1 MQIALQAIILKVIN
15 RGVAVLFAKTARG
28 FHLKYEYEYLDLG
41 ENCKNTNCHDPA
53 KDMQEDR
60 SDALSS
66 PRFSSPASKPGTRSK
81 LAGVDQL
88 FLFFIMV
95 KTWHITK
102 TYSLALLLPD
112 TSLHGLI
119 LFTSN

>member
-28 FHLKYEYEYLDLG
+28 FHLKYEYEYLDPR
-41 ENCKNTNCHDPA
+41 ENCKNTSCHDPA
-53 KDMQEDR
+53 KDKQEDR

-66 PRFSSPASKPGTRSK
+66 PRLSSPASKPGTRSK

-88 FLFFIMV
+88 FLFLS
-95 KTWHITK
+95 W
-102 TYSLALLLPD
+102 LRLG
-112 TSLHGLI
+112 TSLKHTAWLYCFQIHHYMG
-119 LFTSN
+119 

>member
-28 FHLKYEYEYLDLG
+28 FHLKYEYEYLDPR
-41 ENCKNTNCHDPA
+41 ENCKNTSCHDPA
-53 KDMQEDR
+53 KDKQEDR
-60 SDALSS
+60 PDALSS

-88 FLFFIMV
+88 FLFLS
-95 KTWHITK
+95 W
-102 TYSLALLLPD
+102 LRLG
-112 TSLHGLI
+112 TSLKHTAWL
-119 LFTSN
+119 